1 MKTFHSIQ
9 IKQVYLAAWQLR
21 MEQVVNQCAAHLV
34 KDLSLETSLE
44 TRSLPGINR
53 NKDFV
58 GKVDQ
63 FITEHVSF

>member
-1 MKTFHSIQ
+1 
-9 IKQVYLAAWQLR
+9 

-44 TRSLPGINR
+44 TRSLPGINK

-58 GKVDQ
+58 DKVDQ
-63 FITEHVSF
+63 FITEHVSFSILLIFKISNGFLYSS